1 MQYRGM
7 FVYPWDLGAEPQR
20 FLERYQ
26 ALGCNMMAVNGSYHQ
41 MSTFGLRVGHAYGR
55 PFAGTSFEVDEK
67 RYGRIVP
74 RSVVHLDSVY
84 EELREACA
92 ARGIDWRCWMV
103 NLHNDDIGE
112 RYPDTCVQNAWGDRY
127 PSSLCVNHPDVQE
140 YAVHLLE
147 DVIRLIAP
155 SRVIMETES
164 FMPAFHG
171 RHHEFTLARLT
182 PAVRYLSSLC
192 FCPHCMREAE
202 RSGIDTQA
210 VRTAVRNLLERL
222 LREDVCLPG
231 HEDAQL
237 LQVFMEYPEI
247 YSYQQFRYASV
258 TKLTVL
264 AADAAHARH
273 VLYECIPS
281 AYPFAINHM
290 HYEGTLLRALDKV
303 VDGFVPLCY
312 APEEDYIQILRNM
325 RLFTEAPVALA
336 LNLGRTRYANWD
348 EFSHKLAE
356 GALGGAESIYCYNY
370 GLATDEALQ
379 QMKKAYAALQ
389 KEEEEGHDTP

>member
-1 MQYRGM
+1 MKK
-7 FVYPWDLGAEPQR
+7 EIKIS
-20 FLERYQ
+20 EEN
-26 ALGCNMMAVNGSYHQ
+26 ALN
-41 MSTFGLRVGHAYGR
+41 AY
-55 PFAGTSFEVDEK
+55 
-67 RYGRIVP
+67 
-74 RSVVHLDSVY
+74 
-84 EELREACA
+84 
-92 ARGIDWRCWMV
+92 
-103 NLHNDDIGE
+103 N
-112 RYPDTCVQNAWGDRY
+112 NASADGK
-127 PSSLCVNHPDVQE
+127 E
-140 YAVHLLE
+140 LLE
-147 DVIRLIAP
+147 
-155 SRVIMETES
+155 
-164 FMPAFHG
+164 H
-171 RHHEFTLARLT
+171 
-182 PAVRYLSSLC
+182 
-192 FCPHCMREAE
+192 
-202 RSGIDTQA
+202 
-210 VRTAVRNLLERL
+210 L

-290 HYEGTLLRALDKV
+290 HYEGTLL
-303 VDGFVPLCY
+303 
-312 APEEDYIQILRNM
+312 
-325 RLFTEAPVALA
+325 ALA